1 MPVTTIV
8 DFGFSSRI
16 PLDEETSVICGTPN
30 YMSPELTLKKDIKDL
45 KKSDSWALGVIL
57 YYLAKKTFPFNGQK
71 ETDLMLRILECN
83 PDYEGLAP
91 EVTDL
96 LRKIFEKDQQ
106 KRLTVEQIL

>member
-1 MPVTTIV
+1 M
-8 DFGFSSRI
+8 
-16 PLDEETSVICGTPN
+16 ICGTPN

-106 KRLTVEQIL
+106 KRLTVEQILKNPLLKP